1 MNAATMTLGAAHAG
15 GNPFSFRETV
25 LPWAVAA
32 ADDARFKRIYRIF
45 VLLAML
51 VVLGLALAPPIQI
64 DRKGAEAMP
73 PALAKLL
80 LERTATP
87 PAPPPPPVLPTPTPT
102 PTPAAEAP
110 KPTPAELA
118 KPAPK
123 PPKEEKPLPKPDPRA
138 PVPEARNPQPNK
150 APGEAIEGARRR
162 ASGVGL
168 LAASSEIA
176 AIAAAPAAVQL
187 RQDIAT
193 GPGVGTTTGVGVG
206 AGTEAGIPERAMI
219 TSGAGRGSGGLN
231 NAAVSRDTG
240 GGGLAGRATTVVEGF
255 AGGGGGGG
263 AGGGGAARGSGKGAG
278 AGAATPGGNVT
289 RGGGGKASRSIEDVK
304 LVFERNKGAIY
315 ALYNRA
321 LRDDPSLQGKVVLE
335 LKIAPDGSVTSC
347 RVVNSELKNEDLER
361 KLVARVRQFDFG
373 NKEVEPMVVSWPVDF
388 LPS

>member
-1 MNAATMTLGAAHAG
+1 MNAATMSLGAGSAG

-32 ADDARFKRIYRIF
+32 ADDARFKRIYRAF
-45 VLLAML
+45 VLLAL
-51 VVLGLALAPPIQI
+51 LLVLGLALAPPIQI
-64 DRKGAEAMP
+64 DRKGADALP
-73 PALAKLL
+73 PPLAKLL
-80 LERTATP
+80 LERAATP
-87 PAPPPPPVLPTPTPT
+87 PAPPPPPVLPTP
-102 PTPAAEAP
+102 AAEVP

-219 TSGAGRGSGGLN
+219 TAAAGRGSGGLN
-231 NAAVSRDTG
+231 SAAVSRDTG

-263 AGGGGAARGSGKGAG
+263 AGGGGAARGTGGKG

-289 RGGGGKASRSIEDVK
+289 RSGSGKASRSIEDVK

-373 NKEVEPMVVSWPVDF
+373 NKDVEPMVVNWPVDF

>member
-1 MNAATMTLGAAHAG
+1 MNAATMSLGAGSAG

-32 ADDARFKRIYRIF
+32 ADDARFKRIYRAF
-45 VLLAML
+45 VLLAL
-51 VVLGLALAPPIQI
+51 LLVLGLALAPPIQI
-64 DRKGAEAMP
+64 DRKGADALP
-73 PALAKLL
+73 PPLAKLL
-80 LERTATP
+80 LERAATP
-87 PAPPPPPVLPTPTPT
+87 PAPPPPPVLPTP
-102 PTPAAEAP
+102 AAEVP

-219 TSGAGRGSGGLN
+219 TAAAGRGSGGLN
-231 NAAVSRDTG
+231 SAAVSRDTG

-263 AGGGGAARGSGKGAG
+263 AGGGGAARGTGGKG

-289 RGGGGKASRSIEDVK
+289 RSGSGKASRSIEDVK

-321 LRDDPSLQGKVVLE
+321 LRGDPSLQGKVVLE

-373 NKEVEPMVVSWPVDF
+373 NKDVEPMVVNWPVDF

>member
-1 MNAATMTLGAAHAG
+1 MNTATLNLGAASLG

-25 LPWAVAA
+25 LPWAVVA
-32 ADDARFKRIYRIF
+32 ADDVRFKRIYRAF
-45 VLLAML
+45 LLLALL
-51 VVLGLALAPPIQI
+51 VMLGLALAPPIQL
-64 DRKGAEAMP
+64 DRKGTEALP
-73 PALAKLL
+73 PPLAKLL
-80 LERTATP
+80 LERAATP
-87 PAPPPPPVLPTPTPT
+87 PAPPPPPVLPTATPV
-102 PTPAAEAP
+102 AETP

-138 PVPEARNPQPNK
+138 PVPEARSPQPNK
-150 APGEAIEGARRR
+150 APGEALEGARRR

-219 TSGAGRGSGGLN
+219 TAAAGRGSGGLN

-263 AGGGGAARGSGKGAG
+263 AGGGGAARGTGGKGAG
-278 AGAATPGGNVT
+278 AGPAATPGGNLA

-335 LKIAPDGSVTSC
+335 LKIAPDGTVTSC
-347 RVVNSELKNEDLER
+347 RVINSELKNEDLER

-373 NKEVEPMVVSWPVDF
+373 NKDVEPMVVSWPVDF